1 VMGIILIS
9 AVGVA
14 MVVGALYLMLRI
26 NRAHERK
33 IQRLHEDWEASG
45 GTKPWAHGHWPT
57 DFGSGSNF
65 GSGS

>member
-1 VMGIILIS
+1 MGMILIS
-9 AVGVA
+9 AAGVA
-14 MVVGALYLMLRI
+14 IVFGAFFLMLRI

-33 IQRLHEDWEASG
+33 IQRLREDWEASG
-45 GTKPWAHGHWPT
+45 GSEPWALGHWPT